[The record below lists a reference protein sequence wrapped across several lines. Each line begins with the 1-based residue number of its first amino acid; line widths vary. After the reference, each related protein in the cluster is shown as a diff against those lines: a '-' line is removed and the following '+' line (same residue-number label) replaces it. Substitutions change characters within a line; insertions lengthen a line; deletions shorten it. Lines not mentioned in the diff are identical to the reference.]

1 MEEQQVDWKTIEKM
15 LIAQYVYFMKLNKEY
30 KKIIVVLKKCNTL
43 NFFLKKN
50 NRIRKIKVT
59 PVSSVQEIG
68 TINMKQNLP
77 WTKEKIHC
85 KSSGASKQKYQDH

>member
-1 MEEQQVDWKTIEKM
+1 MQYIE
-15 LIAQYVYFMKLNKEY
+15 L
-30 KKIIVVLKKCNTL
+30 
-43 NFFLKKN
+43 FFEKN

-59 PVSSVQEIG
+59 PVSTVQEIG
-68 TINMKQNLP
+68 TINRKQNLP